1 MIVNEQMNTK
11 EKEVAI
17 KEQKEREE
25 TYAAICK
32 VVSDSMYTC
41 RELGKLFGAV
51 ARIIIRN

>member
-25 TYAAICK
+25 TCAAICK
-32 VVSDSMYTC
+32 VMSDSMYTY
-41 RELGKLFGAV
+41 RELAELFRRLV
-51 ARIIIRN
+51 RIK